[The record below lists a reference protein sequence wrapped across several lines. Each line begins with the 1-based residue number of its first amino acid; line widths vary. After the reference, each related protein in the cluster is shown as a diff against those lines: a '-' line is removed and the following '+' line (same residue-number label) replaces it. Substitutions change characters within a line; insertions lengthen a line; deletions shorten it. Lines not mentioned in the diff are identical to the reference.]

1 MPEASGAC
9 AVDIAMGCLLL
20 LAGAALVLA
29 GAQQGMVVL
38 FDVRPYLPPQ
48 FREEVA
54 ARFAVDTY
62 VWDRSVPIS
71 VRRRYFRSMVFAS
84 IGMVFIFL
92 AMLIFD
98 QTGPAIGFG
107 IVSAL
112 GVALTTSRWLQYR
125 DRL

>member
-1 MPEASGAC
+1 
-9 AVDIAMGCLLL
+9 
-20 LAGAALVLA
+20 
-29 GAQQGMVVL
+29 
-38 FDVRPYLPPQ
+38 
-48 FREEVA
+48 
-54 ARFAVDTY
+54 
-62 VWDRSVPIS
+62 
-71 VRRRYFRSMVFAS
+71 MVFAS